1 MLAQQTE
8 LDAVRASI
16 TSLQDELGTELLSQ
30 LNPSDQREVW
40 PTVYSVLYY
49 ILLLGG
55 TSWRSH
61 SESTRGVKR
70 MSVIKNEGGCGY
82 L

>member
-40 PTVYSVLYY
+40 FTVYNILYY
-49 ILLLGG
+49 SYLGG
-55 TSWRSH
+55 ASWRSH
-61 SESTRGVKR
+61 SESTRGAKR
-70 MSVIKNEGGCGY
+70 VSVIKNEGGCGY
-82 L
+82 A